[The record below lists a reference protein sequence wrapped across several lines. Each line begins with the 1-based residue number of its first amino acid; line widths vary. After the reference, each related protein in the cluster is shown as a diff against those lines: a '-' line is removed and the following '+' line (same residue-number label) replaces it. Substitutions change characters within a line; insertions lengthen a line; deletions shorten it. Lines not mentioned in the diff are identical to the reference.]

1 MKKTVAANNIA
12 TIILC
17 LAWCGISI
25 YLIVKKYGH
34 IGFKTFAR
42 STDALEKVIIDTD
55 AGADDAAAILL
66 TLKSERFQVL
76 AITCTY
82 GNTYVDNVV
91 DNVLKTLTIANR
103 DDIPIYKGAQRA
115 FIKEYKPSN
124 YFGTDGF
131 GDFNFTEAIT
141 AHVDESKHAALA
153 LLGLAKAHPGE
164 ITLLCI
170 GPLTNVAT
178 AMTLDPSFATYL
190 KKLVILGSSV
200 SGVGNVSPSVEFN
213 FYQDPESN
221 SIVLNRSNTTII
233 LFPWETVKSS
243 SISMVMGKLK
253 EMLIIKMIICICLFE
268 WYLFLQ
274 QDWRI
279 NVLGKLNSTIMNFL
293 NKAER
298 VNLEH
303 STEWISSDAM
313 TAAAMIWPNTIEAS
327 ITTNVSPV
335 IDGMARG
342 SVLVDY
348 AHSTGKPNNTEIIQ
362 KFNVTVFQNALLKL
376 LS

>member
-12 TIILC
+12 IIILC
-17 LAWCGISI
+17 LAWCSI
-25 YLIVKKYGH
+25 
-34 IGFKTFAR
+34 R
-42 STDALEKVIIDTD
+42 STDAVEKAIIDTD
-55 AGADDAAAILL
+55 AGADDAFAILL

-115 FIKEYKPSN
+115 FIKEYKPTK
-124 YFGTDGF
+124 YFGADGF
-131 GDFNFTEAIT
+131 GDFNFSEAIT

-153 LLGLAKAHPGE
+153 LLSLAKTHPGQ
-164 ITLLCI
+164 ITLLCL

-178 AMTLDPSFATYL
+178 AMALDPLFVTYL

-200 SGVGNVSPSVEFN
+200 SGVGNVSPNVEFN
-213 FYQDPESN
+213 FHQDPESN
-221 SIVLNRSNTTII
+221 SIVLNRSNATAI
-233 LFPWETVKSS
+233 LFPWETAKSS
-243 SISMVMGKLK
+243 GISM
-253 EMLIIKMIICICLFE
+253 
-268 WYLFLQ
+268 
-274 QDWRI
+274 DWRT

-298 VNLEH
+298 VSLED

-313 TAAAMIWPNTIEAS
+313 AAAAMIWPNTIEAS

-342 SVLVDY
+342 SILVDY
-348 AHSTGKPNNTEIIQ
+348 KHSTGKPNNAVIIE